1 MKKLNHPLLEHETDQ
16 HRRDDCDFYDQ
27 CLDEAAVKRW
37 PSFSCVDCRDFKR
50 ERTLGLRLRKASS
63 LAGEI
68 W

>member
-1 MKKLNHPLLEHETDQ
+1 MKKLDQTLLEHETNL
-16 HRRDDCDFYDQ
+16 HRRDDCGHYDR

-50 ERTLGLRLRKASS
+50 EARATLRLRKASS

-68 W
+68 S